1 MPPTSQ
7 ISQCREILQEI
18 FDQRHLGY
26 SWPFFKPLDASLFF
40 LGLSDYGT
48 VIKHPMDLTTVKK
61 NLDNGVYSTAEMFAA
76 DVRRIFKNCY
86 VYCLVGQKTLVY
98 TDPDDQD
105 KPTVLR
111 NMAKRLEGVRIKIHS
126 GPENLKKTRPKKNL
140 RSQRN
145 QLHEKFFCHFKNG
158 QKSIFEVGKSLKL
171 PKMLY
176 EEKN

>member
-1 MPPTSQ
+1 MPFTPKERLLFLTFLAQSNTRSQGLLLPPTSQ

-18 FDQRHLGY
+18 FHQRHLGY

-48 VIKHPMDLTTVKK
+48 VIKQPMDLTTVKK
-61 NLDNGVYSTAEMFAA
+61 KLDNGVYSTAEMFAA

-86 VYCLVGQKTLVY
+86 LYCRVGQKTLVY
-98 TDPDDQD
+98 TDPDDHD

-126 GPENLKKTRPKKNL
+126 GPENLKKTRPKIL
-140 RSQRN
+140 
-145 QLHEKFFCHFKNG
+145 
-158 QKSIFEVGKSLKL
+158 
-171 PKMLY
+171 
-176 EEKN
+176 